1 MKDEVKLAHIF
12 KALVQSFYKNLRRE
26 SIAPSSP
33 PATHLNQVKDAKF
46 RLAAVNA
53 EDKVESGIV
62 TVDQLVIRPA
72 WRLYNIYVAPMQCNV
87 KESYN

>member
-26 SIAPSSP
+26 SPSAP
-33 PATHLNQVKDAKF
+33 PAAHLNQIKDAKF

-72 WRLYNIYVAPMQCNV
+72 WRLYNVYVAPI
-87 KESYN
+87 

>member
-26 SIAPSSP
+26 SPSSP
-33 PATHLNQVKDAKF
+33 PVDQQPHLNQIKDAKF

-72 WRLYNIYVAPMQCNV
+72 WRLYNVYVAPI
-87 KESYN
+87 